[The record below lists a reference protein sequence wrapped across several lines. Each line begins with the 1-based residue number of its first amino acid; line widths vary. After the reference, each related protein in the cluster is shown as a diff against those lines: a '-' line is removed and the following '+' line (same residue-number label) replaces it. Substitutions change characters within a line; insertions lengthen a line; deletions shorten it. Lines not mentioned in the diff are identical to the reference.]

1 MWISVNLLDL
11 HASKRR
17 IRPAQESSGLKM
29 EDRGVHRLSIVRFS
43 PYIHGFW
50 SHCVFFSAGLDA
62 CLGPRAP
69 CVVQCVMVAQ
79 SWCVSVLGWRSIRKD
94 LAGGLVE
101 MKLLCRAFHFWRS
114 SCSCLSDDFPLGT
127 ILSWQR
133 ASILWLRWP
142 WMRVGVGTVS
152 RIKKDLAVLTVLCL
166 FVLLCFFSLRFSV
179 FSQLTYRCW
188 SHCSVLL
195 LQHPHNSSVTSL
207 ADRGKRVRVSLCIA

>member
-101 MKLLCRAFHFWRS
+101 MKLLSRAFHF
-114 SCSCLSDDFPLGT
+114 
-127 ILSWQR
+127 
-133 ASILWLRWP
+133 
-142 WMRVGVGTVS
+142 
-152 RIKKDLAVLTVLCL
+152 
-166 FVLLCFFSLRFSV
+166 
-179 FSQLTYRCW
+179 
-188 SHCSVLL
+188 
-195 LQHPHNSSVTSL
+195 
-207 ADRGKRVRVSLCIA
+207 